1 MSNVA
6 FHPILQV
13 KGWLLFNDKGTH
25 IFQGK
30 IRKYNDI
37 SKFYFQLNFVAPYNA
52 EYTQKERFKK
62 QYLFLI

>member
-37 SKFYFQLNFVAPYNA
+37 SKFYCQLNFVAPY
-52 EYTQKERFKK
+52 Y
-62 QYLFLI
+62 